1 MNAVRLATNVWSRW
15 LDSVAGVIVR
25 LGEGLARIRT
35 VSFGEPVPG
44 QIVQQPAYEP
54 EPAGALADA
63 SSHVAVE
70 QARPLKL
77 DLVSPSIEVAKAING
92 ARVEL
97 YLHADGFLCR
107 PLNLPRQAVGFLA
120 NVVRVQLDRLTP
132 WSPTE
137 IAYGWSEPVYT
148 DDRISLTIAATP
160 LARVQPLIDRVMSL
174 GAHSVT
180 VFASAPNDRGGHDKP
195 IKISEQQAAGAF
207 ALGRV
212 RAATAKIFIALA
224 LLATASVV
232 VRETAGATL
241 EAQHDRIS
249 QDIARLRTGAET
261 NAQRLLARRKNE
273 APPAVVVL
281 EKLAAIL
288 PDHTYVTEL
297 RLDARKLRLVGV
309 TQNAASLIALMERSG
324 FFTGATF
331 FAPTTRSSAGT
342 TEQFHIE
349 TGVQFLEAARS

>member
-1 MNAVRLATNVWSRW
+1 MARSAGYVRARGRGMNAVRLATNVWSRW

-54 EPAGALADA
+54 EPAGALTDA

-97 YLHADGFLCR
+97 YLHVDGFLCR

-137 IAYGWSEPVYT
+137 IAYGWSEPVY
-148 DDRISLTIAATP
+148 
-160 LARVQPLIDRVMSL
+160 
-174 GAHSVT
+174 
-180 VFASAPNDRGGHDKP
+180 
-195 IKISEQQAAGAF
+195 
-207 ALGRV
+207 
-212 RAATAKIFIALA
+212 
-224 LLATASVV
+224 
-232 VRETAGATL
+232 
-241 EAQHDRIS
+241 
-249 QDIARLRTGAET
+249 
-261 NAQRLLARRKNE
+261 
-273 APPAVVVL
+273 
-281 EKLAAIL
+281 
-288 PDHTYVTEL
+288 
-297 RLDARKLRLVGV
+297 
-309 TQNAASLIALMERSG
+309 
-324 FFTGATF
+324 
-331 FAPTTRSSAGT
+331 
-342 TEQFHIE
+342 
-349 TGVQFLEAARS
+349 